1 MIRATTKSATQANSV
16 SILSGG
22 KAWGYCCNVILAS
35 CYLVF
40 GCRMLVDF
48 QLTHRTSS
56 MVLTVFET
64 LIVYFSLCRPAPKQ
78 ANRSLYDWTV
88 ALAGTFILLLMRPAP
103 QVHDQLAVLAAQV
116 LGMSISLAALFSLN
130 KSWGLVAANRG
141 VKTGGL
147 YGVVRHPIY
156 LGYFLSFGAFVI
168 QNLTAANASIYILF
182 ILLEILRVGAEERVL
197 SMDPDYVAYTRRTRW
212 RVVPFVY

>member
-1 MIRATTKSATQANSV
+1 MLPATTKTSTQPVGVCIV
-16 SILSGG
+16 SRG
-22 KAWGYCCNVILAS
+22 KAWEYCCNLILAS

-40 GCRMLVDF
+40 GCRMLIDF

-56 MVLTVFET
+56 LVLTVFET

-78 ANRSLYDWTV
+78 ANTSVYDWTV
-88 ALAGTFILLLMRPAP
+88 ALAGTFILLLLRPAP
-103 QVHDQLAVLAAQV
+103 QVHDQFALLALQV
-116 LGMSISLAALFSLN
+116 LGMSISLTALFSLN

-147 YGVVRHPIY
+147 YAIVRHPIY
-156 LGYFLSFGAFVI
+156 AGYFLTIGAFII
-168 QNLTAANASIYILF
+168 QNVTVANTAIYGLF
-182 ILLEILRVGAEERVL
+182 VLLEILRVGAEERVL
-197 SMDPDYVAYTRRTRW
+197 SQDPDYVVYARRTRW